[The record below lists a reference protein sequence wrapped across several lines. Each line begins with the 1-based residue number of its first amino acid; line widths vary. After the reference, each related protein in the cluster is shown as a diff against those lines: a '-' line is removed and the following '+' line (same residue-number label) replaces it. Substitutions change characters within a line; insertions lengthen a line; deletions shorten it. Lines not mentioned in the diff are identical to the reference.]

1 MDRFY
6 LAVTV
11 FALLLLLGVAGL
23 YVTRTADVMPN
34 ARTIGA
40 ARLFSK
46 RGARRSCP
54 IVICD

>member
-23 YVTRTADVMPN
+23 HVTRTADIMLN

-40 ARLFSK
+40 ARLFK
-46 RGARRSCP
+46 
-54 IVICD
+54 